1 MHIRIRRYC
10 SSTDFHIDI
19 SKTASRFSIPV
30 RIVRALMPHSISRT
44 PEHCSRCWHTLGWP
58 EMSDRWRTR
67 TLARSVAGVRVKSM
81 RSQPIWPLCA
91 MSKYSLPLP
100 LPSIVII
107 NCVMCIFLVAP
118 IRNRTCWWCIRSA
131 CCACPA
137 VHRMTIFVRYQR
149 CVATMRTAS
158 NVAISRRSAKR
169 PTKREQ
175 EAERERERES
185 AKSRRRNESNHERDR
200 ERERMKT
207 IAACNDC
214 RRLIDWLMIDELLR
228 YRKTMWNLTCD
239 LGFVGIFWNLNWCR
253 GLYIYKIESWVER

>member
-158 NVAISRRSAKR
+158 NVAILRRSAKR

-200 ERERMKT
+200 ERERGWRQLLLVM
-207 IAACNDC
+207 IAEDW
-214 RRLIDWLMIDELLR
+214 LIDDWWAAPLPQNYVKFNMWLGIRRNFLKFELMSR
-228 YRKTMWNLTCD
+228 
-239 LGFVGIFWNLNWCR
+239 I
-253 GLYIYKIESWVER
+253 IHI